1 MTSGLFCFSGIS
13 IKLSRKILKPDK
25 VYINFNGKS
34 LIANAWGGCF
44 GTSKT
49 FKEFSMGADP
59 ITGWIE
65 FKKGGLGFQW
75 RWRL

>member
-1 MTSGLFCFSGIS
+1 MY
-13 IKLSRKILKPDK
+13 D
-25 VYINFNGKS
+25 INFNGKS

-65 FKKGGLGFQW
+65 FKNVVKYLSFPDCFDFHYGDYFTLSKICVP
-75 RWRL
+75 